1 MSFPSTTATLQAHVA
16 EAAAALGAHGIG
28 AVEARL
34 DARLLAQHVL
44 DWDAAQFLTRAVE
57 SPPPSFPTRFAA
69 LVERRARREP
79 IAYIIGAQEFW
90 GLDFEVTPAVLIPRP
105 ETELIVETALE
116 RLAAIGDPRVV
127 DVCTGSGCVA
137 IALALHR
144 TDARIVAT
152 DLSADALRIAQRN
165 AGRHGVAA
173 RVQLV
178 RTDLMAGLS
187 GGFDAIVAN
196 PPYVPEVDAPGLQ
209 PEVRDYEPGLALF
222 AGPDGLAVIARLV
235 ETSASRLRAGGL
247 LLFEIGAGQGEA
259 VAGLIARTAGL
270 RMVAL
275 RRDLQALPRTVIAE
289 RL

>member
-1 MSFPSTTATLQAHVA
+1 MSLPSAAATLQAHVT
-16 EAAAALGAHGIG
+16 AAAEVLGAHGIG
-28 AVEARL
+28 DVEARL

-44 DWDAAQFLTRAVE
+44 EWDAAQFLTRAVE
-57 SPPPSFPTRFAA
+57 SPPPSFPVRFAA

-79 IAYIIGAQEFW
+79 IAYILGTQEFW
-90 GLDFEVTPAVLIPRP
+90 GIDFEVTPAVLIPRP

-116 RLAAIGDPRVV
+116 RLAPIGAPRIA

-144 TDARIVAT
+144 PDARIVGS
-152 DLSADALRIAQRN
+152 DLSADAIRIAQRN
-165 AGRHGVAA
+165 AARHGVTA
-173 RVQLV
+173 RVRLM

-196 PPYVPEVDAPGLQ
+196 PPYVPAPDAPGLQ

-222 AGPDGLAVIARLV
+222 AGRDGLDVIARLV
-235 ETSASRLRAGGL
+235 ETSASRLRPGGL
-247 LLFEIGAGQGEA
+247 LLFEIGAGQSEA
-259 VAGLIARTAGL
+259 VAGLIAGTAGL

-275 RRDLQALPRTVIAE
+275 RRDLQALPRTVVAE